1 LTTKKL
7 VLLQKNKIKRKKII
21 KQMYQNIKYQT
32 YLLLNP
38 AKGYGKWDKVVDI
51 FLVSLILLN
60 VIAVILETVESVYD
74 FYNQYFM
81 IFEKISVY
89 IFTIEFLLR
98 LWTCTYE
105 AKYQHAIW
113 GRLRYVFSFGAII
126 DLLAFLPFYL
136 PFTTLDLRVIRIL
149 RLFRF
154 LRIFKLGRYLN
165 ATKIISNVFKSK
177 KEELILCLVITLSLI
192 IVASSFMYFAE
203 NQAQPNK
210 YSSIPA
216 TMWWCVTTLTT
227 VGYGDVFP
235 ITVIGK
241 ILTAFI
247 AILGIGMFALPAGIL
262 ASGFSDEFQK
272 RKNRDK
278 NICPHCGKEIE

>member
-1 LTTKKL
+1 MY
-7 VLLQKNKIKRKKII
+7 KNL
-21 KQMYQNIKYQT
+21 KYRI

-38 AKGYGKWDKVVDI
+38 AKGNGKWDKVIDY
-51 FLVSLILLN
+51 FLVTLISLNI
-60 VIAVILETVESVYD
+60 VAVILETVVD
-74 FYNQYFM
+74 IYNLYNLCFRV
-81 IFEKISVY
+81 FEKISVY
-89 IFTIEFLLR
+89 IFTLEYLLR
-98 LWTCTYE
+98 LWTCTSE
-105 AKYQHAIW
+105 EKYSHPVL
-113 GRLRYVFSFGAII
+113 GRLRYIFSFGALI
-126 DLLAFLPFYL
+126 DLFAFAPFYL
-136 PFTTLDLRVIRIL
+136 PFTKIDLRVIRIL

-165 ATKIISNVFKSK
+165 ATRLISNVFKSK
-177 KEELILCLVITLSLI
+177 KEELILCMVITLSLI

-203 NQAQPNK
+203 NQVQPDK

-241 ILTAFI
+241 FLTAFI

-272 RKNRDK
+272 RKSKEK

>member
-1 LTTKKL
+1 MY
-7 VLLQKNKIKRKKII
+7 KNL
-21 KQMYQNIKYQT
+21 KYRI

-38 AKGYGKWDKVVDI
+38 AKGNGRWDKVVDY
-51 FLVSLILLN
+51 FLVTLISLNI
-60 VIAVILETVESVYD
+60 VAVILETVDDVYNSYNLCFKVFERFSVY
-74 FYNQYFM
+74 
-81 IFEKISVY
+81 V
-89 IFTIEFLLR
+89 FTIEYLLR
-98 LWTCTYE
+98 LWACTYE
-105 AKYQHAIW
+105 TKYKRPII
-113 GRLRYVFSFGAII
+113 GRLKWIFSFDALM

-136 PFTTLDLRVIRIL
+136 PFTSVDLRVVRIL

-165 ATKIISNVFKSK
+165 ATKLISNVFKSK
-177 KEELILCLVITLSLI
+177 KEELILCLVITVSLI

-203 NQAQPNK
+203 NQAQPDK

-241 ILTAFI
+241 FLTAFI

-272 RKNRDK
+272 RKNK
-278 NICPHCGKEIE
+278 ENHICPHCGKEIE

>member
-1 LTTKKL
+1 
-7 VLLQKNKIKRKKII
+7 
-21 KQMYQNIKYQT
+21 MYQKLKYQI

-38 AKGYGKWDKVVDI
+38 AKGHGKWDKVVDV
-51 FLVSLILLN
+51 FLMLLISLN
-60 VIAVILETVESVYD
+60 VIAVILETVDDIYIV
-74 FYNQYFM
+74 YNQHFRV
-81 IFEKISVY
+81 FEKISVY
-89 IFTIEFLLR
+89 IFTAEYLLR
-98 LWTCTYE
+98 LWSCTCE
-105 AKYQHAIW
+105 AKYQHPIF
-113 GRLRYVFSFGAII
+113 GRLKYIFSLGAII

-136 PFTTLDLRVIRIL
+136 PFTTLDLRVVRIL

-165 ATKIISNVFKSK
+165 ATKLISNVFKSK
-177 KEELILCLVITLSLI
+177 KEELILCLVTTLSLI

-203 NQAQPNK
+203 SQAQPDK

-235 ITVIGK
+235 TTVIGK

>member
-1 LTTKKL
+1 MY
-7 VLLQKNKIKRKKII
+7 NKF
-21 KQMYQNIKYQT
+21 KYRT

-38 AKGYGKWDKVVDI
+38 AKGNEKWDKLVDY
-51 FLVSLILLN
+51 FLVTLISLNI
-60 VIAVILETVESVYD
+60 VAVILETVDDVYNS
-74 FYNQYFM
+74 YNLCFKV
-81 IFEKISVY
+81 FEKFSVY
-89 IFTIEFLLR
+89 IFTVEYLLR
-98 LWTCTYE
+98 LWACTCET
-105 AKYQHAIW
+105 KYKHPTI
-113 GRLRYVFSFGAII
+113 GRLKWIFSFGALI

-136 PFTTLDLRVIRIL
+136 PFTKVDLRVVRIL

-154 LRIFKLGRYLN
+154 LRVFKLGRYLN
-165 ATKIISNVFKSK
+165 ATKLISNVFKSK

-192 IVASSFMYFAE
+192 ILASSFMYFAE
-203 NQAQPNK
+203 NQAQPDK

-262 ASGFSDEFQK
+262 ASGFSDEFRK
-272 RKNRDK
+272 RKNK
-278 NICPHCGKEIE
+278 EKHICPHCGKEINNERI